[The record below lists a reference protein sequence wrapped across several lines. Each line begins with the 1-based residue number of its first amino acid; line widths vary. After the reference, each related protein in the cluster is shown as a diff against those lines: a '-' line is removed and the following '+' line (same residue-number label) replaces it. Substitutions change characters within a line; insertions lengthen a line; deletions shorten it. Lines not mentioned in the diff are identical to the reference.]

1 MCVQCSVGLP
11 GKVWSYL
18 VVSTQQVT
26 VVNMLLPPLLVLATT
41 TQWLL
46 AEDVEVETMEEVEEV
61 TVAHPVRLA
70 GGLVVTALKRP
81 EKCVR
86 EATPGDRLTVHYT
99 GRFDDA
105 DGEVFDTNLKPGK
118 PPYRFQLGA
127 GRVIQGYERGVPG
140 MCKGEVR
147 TLQVP
152 PAMAYGEHGVPGKIP
167 GNSTL
172 HFTVELL
179 SIEDGVLPP
188 PPPPPKQKVY
198 NKNNLSI

>member
-1 MCVQCSVGLP
+1 MG
-11 GKVWSYL
+11 
-18 VVSTQQVT
+18 
-26 VVNMLLPPLLVLATT
+26 VNMLPVPLLVLAITT
-41 TQWLL
+41 HCLL
-46 AEDVEVETMEEVEEV
+46 AEEVEEEV
-61 TVAHPVRLA
+61 MVSHPVHLR

-81 EKCVR
+81 GKCVR
-86 EATPGDRLTVHYT
+86 VATPGDHLTVHYT

-105 DGEVFDTNLKPGK
+105 DGEVFDTNLKPGQ

-188 PPPPPKQKVY
+188 PPPPPKQKVCFERGES
-198 NKNNLSI
+198 KPCSETSEKSEL